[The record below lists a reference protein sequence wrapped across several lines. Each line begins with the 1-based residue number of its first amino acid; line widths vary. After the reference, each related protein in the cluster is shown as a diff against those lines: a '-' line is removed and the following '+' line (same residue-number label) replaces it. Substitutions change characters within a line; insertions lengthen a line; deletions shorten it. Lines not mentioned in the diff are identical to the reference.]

1 MNENHQDPLSFP
13 HPVLPGVITLA
24 FRESRVREIGLLSHR
39 KERKTFTVRA
49 VMTDRPQPSNC
60 SFEDVVTFPPCTHV
74 TLPDGP
80 FPAFKY
86 YSNGKA
92 VLFDVISDRDGTL
105 THIQTY
111 LSAKRPE
118 LALAYARAAINQFV
132 DTLAIQA
139 ENPLSIQR
147 LELLSPE
154 DNGILAYQITVPSR
168 VSTTAPRFHSL
179 RPAGPFRNA
188 EAIYREAIT
197 NPSPYYRLLLAY
209 RGFEGVQQIRKMLKK
224 SAMDLKIADKLSKS
238 VRLDS
243 LELAQLEFQAEVR
256 ALKDTGALFEYYREL
271 RNAVAHFLLD
281 QGASSGSLQFSSTI
295 VYTYAKVSTVLLKYL
310 RLELLQLR
318 GYYERSLANQIHRYP
333 LWNFDD
339 RGKQHL
345 VMCPD
350 DEATAPR
357 DEFN

>member
-1 MNENHQDPLSFP
+1 MSPYL
-13 HPVLPGVITLA
+13 
-24 FRESRVREIGLLSHR
+24 
-39 KERKTFTVRA
+39 TVRF
-49 VMTDRPQPSNC
+49 Q
-60 SFEDVVTFPPCTHV
+60 
-74 TLPDGP
+74 
-80 FPAFKY
+80 AFKY

-224 SAMDLKIADKLSKS
+224 SAMDLKIADKLPKS

-243 LELAQLEFQAEVR
+243 LELAQLEFQAEVLLHVLPGGFVKIR
-256 ALKDTGALFEYYREL
+256 HFGFLANRNRQAMVQRCREL
-271 RNAVAHFLLD
+271 LPPSAPLPVVSQYPKPVCPVCGVGPSMRSNRDSWHH
-281 QGASSGSLQFSSTI
+281 
-295 VYTYAKVSTVLLKYL
+295 YT
-310 RLELLQLR
+310 Q
-318 GYYERSLANQIHRYP
+318 
-333 LWNFDD
+333 
-339 RGKQHL
+339 KQHRTEHL
-345 VMCPD
+345 
-350 DEATAPR
+350 R
-357 DEFN
+357 